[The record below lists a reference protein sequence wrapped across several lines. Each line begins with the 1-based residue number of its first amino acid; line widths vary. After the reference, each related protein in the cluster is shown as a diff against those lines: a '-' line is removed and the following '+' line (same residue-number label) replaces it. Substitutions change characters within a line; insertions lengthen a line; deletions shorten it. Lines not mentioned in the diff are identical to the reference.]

1 MHVTILALGSRGDVQ
16 PYAILGKGLHAAGHQ
31 VRFIT
36 FESFEPL
43 IKENGLD
50 FHPIKGDAQSLVA
63 SAGADM
69 LALLLKFSKLATS
82 YAHDIPVAQLKD
94 TDVIL
99 NQLPL
104 ALYGYDVA
112 EKFDVP
118 LIMAAVM
125 PLMPTRAF
133 PMMGFPRLRLPGY
146 NRMSY
151 RVAESLIWWLYH
163 PIINRWRKETL
174 QLRPIPIRGYFDRL
188 GTSRMPVINGFSP
201 QVVPRPIDWDDNIH
215 ITGYWFPEDEA
226 WQPPDD
232 LRAFIEAGAPPIFI
246 GFGSMPIRD
255 PQRTTQIILNAV
267 QRTGQRAILHA
278 GWGSIGQQGLP
289 QNIFEIDYAPYSWL
303 FPRMSLII
311 HHGGSGTT
319 SFALRSGVPS
329 MVVPFLFD
337 QFFWGRRSNELGVGP
352 PPIAFRRLSV
362 DRLAQAIAMSIDNQ
376 SMQQRA
382 KEIGSKIQQEAGIKA
397 AIRIIEQ
404 RVQP

>member
-1 MHVTILALGSRGDVQ
+1 MHITILALGSRGDVQ
-16 PYAILGKGLHAAGHQ
+16 PYAILGKGLRAAGHQ

-50 FHPIKGDAQSLVA
+50 FHPITGDAQSLVA
-63 SAGADM
+63 SAGANI
-69 LALLLKFSKLATS
+69 LALLRKFSELAAS
-82 YAHDIPVAQLKD
+82 YAHDLPVAQLKD
-94 TDVIL
+94 TDVIV

-104 ALYGYDVA
+104 ALYGYDLA
-112 EKFDVP
+112 EKFNVP

-146 NRMSY
+146 NRLSY
-151 RVAESLIWWLYH
+151 RAAESLIWRLYR

-174 QLRPIPIRGYFDRL
+174 QLRPTPIRSYFDQL
-188 GTSRMPVINGFSP
+188 GTSRIPVINGFSP
-201 QVVPRPIDWDDNIH
+201 QVVLRPIDWGSDIH
-215 ITGYWFPEDEA
+215 ISGYWFPEDEA

-232 LRAFIEAGAPPIFI
+232 LRAFIESGPPPIFI
-246 GFGSMPIRD
+246 GFGSMPVRD
-255 PQRTTQIILNAV
+255 PQLTTQIILDAV

-278 GWGSIGQQGLP
+278 GWGNIGQHDLP
-289 QNIFEIDYAPYSWL
+289 ENIFKIDYAPYSRL

-319 SFALRSGVPS
+319 AYALRSGVPS
-329 MVVPFLFD
+329 MAVPFLFD

-382 KEIGSKIQQEAGIKA
+382 KEIGSKIQQEVGIKE

-404 RVQP
+404 RVQH